1 MTATTPTTIQAAIQ
15 APLFIDERGCTLN
28 LCDLDLQARLE
39 YLVGH
44 VGAGGPFLAAD
55 AHAAAVF
62 IDALHDD
69 GVRSDERRGSGAD
82 RVWHSQGAAPP
93 IGAAP
98 GWMRSCSST
107 AEKIDACGFVLPCAL
122 EPIAA
127 STSSL

>member
-28 LCDLDLQARLE
+28 LCDLDLHARLE

-44 VGAGGPFLAAD
+44 VGAGGPFLPAD

-69 GVRSDERRGSGAD
+69 GVGRDARRRSGDGLHPPAAVARRH
-82 RVWHSQGAAPP
+82 RAAQREPP
-93 IGAAP
+93 G
-98 GWMRSCSST
+98 
-107 AEKIDACGFVLPCAL
+107 
-122 EPIAA
+122 
-127 STSSL
+127 